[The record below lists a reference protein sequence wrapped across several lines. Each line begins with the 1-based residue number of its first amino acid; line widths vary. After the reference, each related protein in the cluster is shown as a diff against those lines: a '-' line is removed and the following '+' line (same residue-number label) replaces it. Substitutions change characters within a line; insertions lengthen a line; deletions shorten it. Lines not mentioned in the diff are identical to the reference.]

1 MNSNTGIPE
10 MGASTLAKVIQ
21 TRITTSVQNAF
32 SENLGLIKVYGKLG
46 TVRLGNYP
54 KAYGVKLSERGEEVL
69 LDIPKE
75 LVSRLQLRGG
85 ETVMAL
91 GMLTAQCGRFS
102 DHRLAVHLDVTDM
115 VTADGPEATETEKSD
130 QMTLA
135 RLKGLGVRRQPF
147 PLHEAIKVSVV
158 LSRSGQALVDQDF
171 LQELAPIE
179 GQVEI
184 EKIPVNIL
192 SAEDIAAGIRR
203 ASGNVVAVIRGGGN
217 EDQFDVFENAQVIE
231 ALANKKAYRVI
242 GLGHTAN
249 TTLLDLLADYAANTP
264 TRAGAH
270 IREMVE
276 HNSRAVVDLNRQL
289 AAQQKVAREAQEA
302 LLKARSGEEVAT
314 RLVAERDGTIRGL
327 QADLEKRQ
335 SGEGKGGY
343 SSLALGLAFAAGVLS
358 IVAYIKF
365 FG

>member
-1 MNSNTGIPE
+1 MNSKTSIPE

-32 SENLGLIKVYGKLG
+32 NENLGLVKVYGKLG

-115 VTADGPEATETEKSD
+115 VTTDGPEMTEVEKSD
-130 QMTLA
+130 QITLA

-147 PLHEAIKVSVV
+147 PLYEDIKVSVV

-171 LQELAPIE
+171 LQELVPIE

-231 ALANKKAYRVI
+231 ALANKNAYRVI

-264 TRAGAH
+264 TRAGTH
-270 IREMVE
+270 IREMLE
-276 HNSRAVVDLNRQL
+276 HNSRAVMDLKRQL
-289 AAQQKVAREAQEA
+289 AAQQKTAREAQEA

-314 RLVAERDGTIRGL
+314 RLVAERDCKIVGL
-327 QADLEKRQ
+327 NAEIEKLQR
-335 SGEGKGGY
+335 GGY
-343 SSLALGLAFAAGVLS
+343 SARALGLAFAAGVVVS
-358 IVAYIKF
+358 IVCFIKLF
-365 FG
+365 V